1 MPSLRLCVTVAT
13 QTMEVWKGDELLRT
27 YPVSTSRFGLGAE
40 EGSFKT
46 PLGSFEICEKHGGE
60 KPLHTIFKERKPA
73 GKWNPDQAPGEEDL
87 ILARILRLHGL
98 EEENANSYQR
108 YIYIHGT
115 NHEDRIGTPSSHGC
129 VRMKNSDIAELYDLI
144 PLGSPVQISRP

>member
-1 MPSLRLCVTVAT
+1 
-13 QTMEVWKGDELLRT
+13 MEVWRGNELLRT
-27 YPVSTSRFGLGAE
+27 YPVSTSRFGLGTE

-46 PLGSFEICEKHGGE
+46 PLGSFEICEKHGDE
-60 KPLHTIFKERKPA
+60 EPLHTIFKERKPA
-73 GKWNPDQAPGEEDL
+73 GEWNPDQPPGEEDL

-108 YIYIHGT
+108 YNYIHGT

-144 PLGSPVQISRP
+144 PLGSPVQISRT

>member
-13 QTMEVWKGDELLRT
+13 QTMEVWKGDELLKT
-27 YPVSTSRFGLGAE
+27 YPVSTSRFGLGTE

-73 GKWNPDQAPGEEDL
+73 GKWNPDQTRERKTSSSPASSAFTDWRTTTP
-87 ILARILRLHGL
+87 IPT
-98 EEENANSYQR
+98 NATS
-108 YIYIHGT
+108 
-115 NHEDRIGTPSSHGC
+115 
-129 VRMKNSDIAELYDLI
+129 
-144 PLGSPVQISRP
+144 ISRAQTMRTELALPPPTVVSA